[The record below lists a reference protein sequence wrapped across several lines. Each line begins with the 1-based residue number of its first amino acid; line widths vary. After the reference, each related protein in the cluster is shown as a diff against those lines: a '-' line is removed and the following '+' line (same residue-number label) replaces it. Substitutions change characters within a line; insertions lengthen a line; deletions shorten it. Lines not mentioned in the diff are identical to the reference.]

1 MVGPFNRSQVIVFV
15 VDWPTHKIMC
25 MKIQELWEKQDAD
38 EAAAA
43 EA

>member
-1 MVGPFNRSQVIVFV
+1 MDQLNRSRVVAFV
-15 VDWPTHKIMC
+15 VDWPTHKVMC
-25 MKIQELWEKQDAD
+25 MKIQELWEKHDAD